1 MTVVVGIAGG
11 SGSGKSTVA
20 NTVLDRIGRGRIA
33 FLQHDAYYRDRS
45 HLPAEERADVNFDHP
60 DSLETELLVEHL
72 ERLRAG
78 EAVEVPLYDF
88 TRHVRRAET
97 RTVPPRPVVLV
108 EGILVLA
115 VPALRE
121 LLDVKIFVDT
131 DADIRFIRRLRRDL
145 EERSRSLDSVI
156 EQYRESVRPMH
167 LRFVEPSKR
176 HADVLV
182 PEGGFNTVALDL
194 IAHHVARRIREA
206 EEVDERERAAASAA
220 AGEGEDGA

>member
-20 NTVLDRIGRGRIA
+20 HTVLERIGRDRIA
-33 FLQHDAYYRDRS
+33 FLQHDSYYRDRS
-45 HLPAEERADVNFDHP
+45 HLPREERADVNFDHP

-78 EAVEVPLYDF
+78 RPVEVPLYDF
-88 TRHVRRAET
+88 TRHVRKEET
-97 RTVPPRPVVLV
+97 RTVLPRPVVLL

-121 LLDVKIFVDT
+121 ILDVKIFVDT
-131 DADIRFIRRLRRDL
+131 DPDIRFIRRLRRDL
-145 EERSRSLDSVI
+145 EERGRSLDSVV

-167 LRFVEPSKR
+167 LKFVEPSKR

-206 EEVDERERAAASAA
+206 EEREREPGDRSPVESGA
-220 AGEGEDGA
+220 EG